1 MSSELSAPPPR
12 DLPLGRLAARAQH
25 LRAEIAR
32 QPVGRFADRKRLVA
46 AVAIVVAL
54 AAALLATPA
63 FGLRDRIV
71 NLFAVEQPERQRP
84 PELIQRYFRNMYDAR
99 PDESTGVVASKARVA
114 IRLAIPGYGH
124 KTLWVAPTRAGGYCS
139 NVGCNRTRST
149 PFEVQMQI
157 AGPTSVNSS
166 PMAGSR
172 DQHVFLLGDTSLQK
186 ARGITIRFE
195 DGGFERTP
203 LVWVSKPIDAG
214 FFLYLLPKSH
224 WKPGERP
231 IAIEVDDAKG
241 RTLAR
246 DYRIAGYFIE
256 SQLAGLAPPP
266 KELNR
271 LWLLLPFA
279 VALLT
284 AATLVDWRRRRC

>member
-1 MSSELSAPPPR
+1 MSSELWIPSSR
-12 DLPLGRLAARAQH
+12 DLPSGRLAARAQH

-32 QPVGRFADRKRLVA
+32 EPRAAVGRKRLVA
-46 AVAIVVAL
+46 AAALVVVV

-71 NLFAVEQPERQRP
+71 QLFATEEPERRP
-84 PELIQRYFRNMYDAR
+84 PELIQRYFENMYDAR
-99 PDESTGVVASKARVA
+99 PDESTGVVAGKARVA
-114 IRLAIPGYGH
+114 IRLAIPGFGH

-139 NVGCNRTRST
+139 NVGCNRTRSR
-149 PFEVQMQI
+149 PFEMAMLI
-157 AGPTSVNSS
+157 SGPTSTNSQ
-166 PMAGSR
+166 PMPGSR
-172 DQHVFLLGDTSLQK
+172 DQHVFLPGDTSLPK

-195 DGGFERTP
+195 DGGFERAP

-231 IAIEVDDAKG
+231 IMIEVDDAKG

-266 KELNR
+266 KGFNR
-271 LWLLLPFA
+271 LWLLLPLA
-279 VALLT
+279 GVLLT
-284 AATLVDWRRRRC
+284 AGILVTWRTQRVR